1 MTATFPGIPQSVQRM
16 TLEIGRTSLF
26 AMEVARLLLRHG
38 TPFRGLVLQM
48 YVVGVRSISTTVATG
63 FFVGAIMA
71 IQIHLQLRDFGAQ
84 AFLGGLSASVT
95 IRNVG
100 PLLIA
105 FILSGKVGAYTT
117 AELGTMQ
124 VTDQISAIRC
134 LGMDPMRY
142 LVAPRFL
149 AVVLSS
155 FLLLIIGL
163 MTAIGGGALIASVD
177 LGVNTLNYVQNI
189 PTIVTGWS
197 VATGVFKSFVY
208 GAIIAAVSCYRG
220 YNTANG
226 ASGVGE
232 NVKAASVQTLV
243 TIIVADF
250 ALSNVAE
257 GLVDFFSVMSGGG

>member
-1 MTATFPGIPQSVQRM
+1 MIAVLRNSAWSTIGELGKT
-16 TLEIGRTSLF
+16 TLFGGEVIGN
-26 AMEVARLLLRHG
+26 LLRYG
-38 TPFRGLVLQM
+38 TPFRGLLLQM
-48 YVVGVRSISTTVATG
+48 YVVGVRSITTTVFTG

-95 IRNVG
+95 LRNVG

-134 LGMDPMRY
+134 LGMDPIRY

-149 AVVLSS
+149 AVVVSS
-155 FLLLIIGL
+155 FLLLVIGL
-163 MTAIGGGALIASVD
+163 MTAIGGGALIAAVD

-197 VATGVFKSFVY
+197 VLTGVAKSFVF
-208 GAIIAAVSCYRG
+208 GVIIAAVSCYRG
-220 YNTANG
+220 YTTRNG

-232 NVKAASVQTLV
+232 NVKSASVQTLV
-243 TIIVADF
+243 IIIIADF
-250 ALSNVAE
+250 ALSNWIG
-257 GLVDFFSVMSGGG
+257 GLMDFCTGVLGW

>member
-1 MTATFPGIPQSVQRM
+1 
-16 TLEIGRTSLF
+16 
-26 AMEVARLLLRHG
+26 
-38 TPFRGLVLQM
+38 
-48 YVVGVRSISTTVATG
+48 
-63 FFVGAIMA
+63 MA
-71 IQIHLQLRDFGAQ
+71 IQIHLQLKDFGAQ

-134 LGMDPMRY
+134 LGMDPLRY

-149 AVVLSS
+149 AVVISS

-163 MTAIGGGALIASVD
+163 MTAIGGGALIASLD
-177 LGVNTLNYVQNI
+177 LGVNTLSYVQNI

-197 VATGVFKSFVY
+197 VGTGVLKSFIY
-208 GAIIAAVSCYRG
+208 GGIIASVSCYRG
-220 YNTANG
+220 YTASNG
-226 ASGVGE
+226 ASGVGD

-243 TIIVADF
+243 TIIIADF

-257 GLVDFFSVMSGGG
+257 GLIDFLSGVLGW

>member
-1 MTATFPGIPQSVQRM
+1 MSAFVRTGFIPEV
-16 TLEIGRTSLF
+16 GRTVLF
-26 AMEVARLLLRHG
+26 AWEVTRILARYG
-38 TPFRGLVLQM
+38 TPVRGLILQM
-48 YVVGVRSISTTVATG
+48 YVVGVRSISTTFFTG

-71 IQIHLQLRDFGAQ
+71 IQINLQLRDFGAQ

-134 LGMDPMRY
+134 LGMDPLRY

-149 AVVLSS
+149 AVILSS

-163 MTAIGGGALIASVD
+163 MTAIGGGALIASVN
-177 LGVNTLNYVQNI
+177 LGVNGLNFIQNI

-197 VATGVFKSFVY
+197 VMTGVVKSFFY
-208 GAIIAAVSCYRG
+208 GGIIAAVSCYRG
-220 YNTANG
+220 YHTTNG

-232 NVKAASVQTLV
+232 NVKASSVQTLV
-243 TIIVADF
+243 TIIIADF

-257 GLVDFFSVMSGGG
+257 GLMDFLSGVLGW